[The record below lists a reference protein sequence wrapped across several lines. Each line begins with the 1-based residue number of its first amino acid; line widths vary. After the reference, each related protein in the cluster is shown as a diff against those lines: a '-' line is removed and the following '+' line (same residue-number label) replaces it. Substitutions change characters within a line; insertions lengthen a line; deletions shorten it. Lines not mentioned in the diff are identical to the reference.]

1 MEAEHGLKGM
11 DDRSQASQKHITEH
25 IDGSDW
31 AAWEEE
37 EWERTRSKS
46 PGGESPKHRAPRD
59 VLSISTRLYEGGL
72 LSKTNTAWEMSILK
86 WARGL
91 DLGVLSANT
100 ILELRHPVAP
110 FSSGSFCIL
119 S

>member
-1 MEAEHGLKGM
+1 MEAGHGLKGM
-11 DDRSQASQKHITEH
+11 DDRSQTSKKHITAH

-31 AAWEEE
+31 AAWRKKNGKGLEA
-37 EWERTRSKS
+37 KV
-46 PGGESPKHRAPRD
+46 PGGKSPKHCAPRD

-72 LSKTNTAWEMSILK
+72 LSKTNTAWGMSILE

-91 DLGVLSANT
+91 DPGGLSANM
-100 ILELRHPVAP
+100 ILELRRPVAP